1 MGMRRVKAWSRL
13 ADRSSFDYS
22 AAPDEDLLR
31 MKATARRAAALF
43 MADGRA
49 VFVAALDQT
58 GLAGINL
65 ELWKRG
71 LTPAQGGP
79 TCD

>member
-1 MGMRRVKAWSRL
+1 MGVRRVKSWSRL

-22 AAPDEDLLR
+22 ATPDEDLFA
-31 MKATARRAAALF
+31 MKAIARHEAAVFLV
-43 MADGRA
+43 DGRA
-49 VFVAALDQT
+49 AFVQALDRS

-71 LTPAQGGP
+71 LKPAQRAV
-79 TCD
+79 T